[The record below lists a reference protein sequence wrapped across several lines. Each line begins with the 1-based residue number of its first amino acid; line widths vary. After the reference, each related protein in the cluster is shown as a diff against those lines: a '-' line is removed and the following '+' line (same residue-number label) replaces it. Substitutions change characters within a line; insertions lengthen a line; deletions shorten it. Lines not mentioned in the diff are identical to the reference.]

1 MKQKQIIIFGV
12 ILILVVGAGIFYS
25 MDLRGI
31 VVPASVVPTSN
42 VGTVG
47 DTTITCP
54 VGYSV
59 ISTVGGTPDTLQ
71 EPKCKAPNPSVEE
84 FSCGDSVI
92 DASGMVHIIECTMVT
107 PDTSS
112 SWSGSSWSSSP

>member
-12 ILILVVGAGIFYS
+12 ILLLVVGAGIFYS
-25 MDLRGI
+25 MELRGI
-31 VVPASVVPTSN
+31 VPASVVPTSN

-54 VGYSV
+54 VGYTV
-59 ISTVGGTPDTLQ
+59 VSTVGGTPDTLQ
-71 EPKCKAPNPSVEE
+71 EPKCKAPNPSIEE

-92 DASGMVHIIECTMVT
+92 DATGMVHTIECTMVT
-107 PDTSS
+107 TETPS
-112 SWSGSSWSSSP
+112 SWSGSP